1 MEIEIYDSSIV
12 KSGRLYRP
20 AVQINKG
27 GVFTFNTQAVESLNL
42 ASGNTIS
49 FVRDKTNPRD
59 WYILRDPNGLPL
71 REKTKGQLICNA
83 KLVRELM
90 FDTLGA
96 KQKNGSMKFLVAKEP
111 TQHKDKMLYAILTT
125 KPL

>member
-1 MEIEIYDSSIV
+1 MEIEIFDSSNL
-12 KSGRLYRP
+12 KTGRLYRP
-20 AVQINKG
+20 AVHINKG
-27 GVFTFNTQAVESLNL
+27 GVFSFNPQAVEALNL

-49 FVRDKTNPRD
+49 FVRDKSNPRD

-71 REKTKGQLICNA
+71 REKNKGQLIVNA
-83 KLVRELM
+83 KLVREMM
-90 FDTLGA
+90 FDALGA

-111 TQHKDKMLYAILTT
+111 TQHKDKMLYSILTT

>member
-1 MEIEIYDSSIV
+1 MEIEIYDSSIL
-12 KSGRLYRP
+12 KSGRLQRP
-20 AVQINKG
+20 AVHINKG
-27 GVFTFNTQAVESLNL
+27 GLCTFNPQAVESLNL

-59 WYILRDPNGLPL
+59 WYILRDPNGLAL
-71 REKTKGQLICNA
+71 REKTKGQLIVNA

-90 FDTLGA
+90 FETLGA
-96 KQKNGSMKFLVAKEP
+96 KQKNGSVKFLIAKEP
-111 TQHKDKMLYAILTT
+111 AQHKDKMLYAILTT